1 MIDPEKVAAHL
12 DLLAKPKGS
21 LGRLEDLAVR
31 LGSIQGTLAPETKP
45 RRLLVFAGD
54 HGVVND
60 GVGIWPQAVTAAMI
74 GVIAS
79 GRASCSALAAAC
91 DTSVVLVDVGSA
103 VSACPGGR
111 IYQDRRIARGTAS
124 LAQGAAMTPEQFWKA
139 WMAGQAAVADAKADG
154 VRVLAVG
161 EIGIG
166 NTTAAAALIALGCEH
181 ESDPLVGA
189 GAGATAETLVR
200 KRAVVRAAVDR
211 SRSSIDDD
219 PVAAMAGIAGFE
231 IVAMA
236 GAIAAAGDA
245 DLPVVLD
252 GVVSGAAA
260 IVAQAV
266 DPAALETAIASH
278 VSAEPAHRV
287 ALERLGLEPYLDW
300 GLRLGEGTGALLMMP
315 MLDAAAAL
323 LTSVAKLDEVTAGA
337 DKA

>member
-1 MIDPEKVAAHL
+1 MIEAEKVAAHL

-21 LGRLEDLAVR
+21 LGRLEELAAR

-60 GVGIWPQAVTAAMI
+60 GVGIWPQAVTSAMI
-74 GVIAS
+74 NVIAA
-79 GRASCSALAAAC
+79 GRASCSALAGAF
-91 DTSVVLVDVGSA
+91 DVSVTLVDVGSA
-103 VSACPGGR
+103 MSAVPAG
-111 IYQDRRIARGTAS
+111 IYQDRRVARGTAS
-124 LAQGAAMTPEQFWKA
+124 LAQGPAMTPDQFWKA
-139 WMAGQAAVADAKADG
+139 WMAGQAAVADARAEG
-154 VRVLAVG
+154 VRVLLVG

-166 NTTAAAALIALGCEH
+166 NTTAAAALIALGCEQD
-181 ESDPLVGA
+181 SDPLVGA
-189 GAGATAETLVR
+189 GAGATADTLER
-200 KRAVVRAAVDR
+200 KRAVVRAAVAR
-211 SRSSIDDD
+211 SRALIEED
-219 PVAAMAGIAGFE
+219 PVSAMAGIAGFE

-278 VSAEPAHRV
+278 VSAEPAHRI

-323 LTSVAKLDEVTAGA
+323 LRNVAKLDELTVGAGST
-337 DKA
+337 

>member
-1 MIDPEKVAAHL
+1 MIEPEKVAAHL

-60 GVGIWPQAVTAAMI
+60 GVGIWPQAVTGAMI
-74 GVIAS
+74 GVIAA
-79 GRASCSALAAAC
+79 GRASCSALAAAF
-91 DTSVVLVDVGSA
+91 DVSVTLVDVGSA
-103 VSACPGGR
+103 VSETPAGGV
-111 IYQDRRIARGTAS
+111 YQDRRVARGTAG
-124 LAQGAAMTPEQFWKA
+124 LAQGPAMTPDQFWKA
-139 WMAGQAAVADAKADG
+139 WLAGQAAVADARADG
-154 VRVLAVG
+154 VRVLGFG

-166 NTTAAAALIALGCEH
+166 NTTAAAALIALGCEQD
-181 ESDPLVGA
+181 SDPLVGA
-189 GAGATAETLVR
+189 GAGSTAETLER
-200 KRAVVRAAVDR
+200 KRAVVRAAVAR
-211 SRSSIDDD
+211 SRALIEDD

-236 GAIAAAGDA
+236 GAIAAAGDG
-245 DLPVVLD
+245 DLPVARG

-278 VSAEPAHRV
+278 VSAEPAHRI
-287 ALERLGLEPYLDW
+287 ALDRLGLEPYLDW

-315 MLDAAAAL
+315 LLDAAAAL
-323 LTSVAKLDEVTAGA
+323 LKNVAKLDEVTAGA
-337 DKA
+337 GST

>member
-1 MIDPEKVAAHL
+1 MIEAEKVAAHL

-21 LGRLEDLAVR
+21 LGRLEELAAR

-60 GVGIWPQAVTAAMI
+60 GVGIWPQAVTSAMI
-74 GVIAS
+74 NVIAA
-79 GRASCSALAAAC
+79 GRASCSALAGAF
-91 DTSVVLVDVGSA
+91 DVSVTLVDVGSA
-103 VSACPGGR
+103 MSAVPAG
-111 IYQDRRIARGTAS
+111 IYQDRRVARGTAS
-124 LAQGAAMTPEQFWKA
+124 LAQGPAMTPDQFWKA
-139 WMAGQAAVADAKADG
+139 WMAGQAAVADARAEG
-154 VRVLAVG
+154 VRVLLVG

-166 NTTAAAALIALGCEH
+166 NTTAAAALIALGCEQD
-181 ESDPLVGA
+181 SDPLVGA
-189 GAGATAETLVR
+189 GAGATADTLER
-200 KRAVVRAAVDR
+200 KRAVVRAAVAR
-211 SRSSIDDD
+211 SRALIEDD

-278 VSAEPAHRV
+278 VSAEPAHRI

-323 LTSVAKLDEVTAGA
+323 LRNVAKLDELTVGAGST
-337 DKA
+337 

>member
-1 MIDPEKVAAHL
+1 MIDPKKVAARL

-21 LGRLEDLAVR
+21 LGRLEDLAAR
-31 LGSIQGTLAPETKP
+31 LGSIQGTLSPRTKP

-54 HGVVND
+54 HGVVHD
-60 GVGIWPQAVTAAMI
+60 GVGIWPQAVTGAMI
-74 GVIAS
+74 EVIAM
-79 GRASCSALAAAC
+79 GRASCSALAAAFE
-91 DTSVVLVDVGSA
+91 TSVRLVDVGSA
-103 VSACPGGR
+103 LNSTPAGD

-124 LAQGAAMTPEQFWKA
+124 LAQGAAMSPDQFWKA
-139 WMAGQAAVADAKADG
+139 WMAGQAAVAEARADG
-154 VRVLAVG
+154 IEVLAVG

-166 NTTAAAALIALGCEH
+166 NTTAAAALIALACEH
-181 ESDPLVGA
+181 DSDALVGA
-189 GAGATAETLVR
+189 GAGATAETLKR
-200 KRAVVRAAVDR
+200 KRAVVHAAVAR
-211 SRSSIDDD
+211 SQALIDDD
-219 PVAAMAGIAGFE
+219 PVAAMAGLAGFE

-245 DLPVVLD
+245 DIPVVLD

-266 DPAALETAIASH
+266 DPAALETAVASH

-287 ALERLGLEPYLDW
+287 ALERLGLDPYLNW

-323 LTSVAKLDEVTAGA
+323 LNDVATLEDVTGAGSA
-337 DKA
+337 

>member
-1 MIDPEKVAAHL
+1 MIDPKKVAAHL

-60 GVGIWPQAVTAAMI
+60 GVGIWPQAVTGAMI
-74 GVIAS
+74 GVIAA
-79 GRASCSALAAAC
+79 GRSSCSALAAAF
-91 DTSVVLVDVGSA
+91 DVSVMLVDVGSA
-103 VSACPGGR
+103 VSEAPGGGL
-111 IYQDRRIARGTAS
+111 YQDRRVARGTAS
-124 LAQGAAMTPEQFWKA
+124 LAQGPAMTSDQFWNA
-139 WMAGQAAVADAKADG
+139 WMAGQAAVADARADG
-154 VRVLAVG
+154 VRLLGVG

-166 NTTAAAALIALGCEH
+166 NTTAAAALIALGCEQD
-181 ESDPLVGA
+181 SDPLVGA
-189 GAGATAETLVR
+189 GAGSTAETLER
-200 KRAVVRAAVDR
+200 KRAVVRAAVAR
-211 SRSSIDDD
+211 SRALIEDD

-245 DLPVVLD
+245 DIPVVLD

-260 IVAQAV
+260 IIAQAV

-278 VSAEPAHRV
+278 VSAEPAHRF

-300 GLRLGEGTGALLMMP
+300 DLRLGEGTGALLMMP
-315 MLDAAAAL
+315 LLDASAAL
-323 LTSVAKLDEVTAGA
+323 LKNVAKLDEVMAGA
-337 DKA
+337 GST